1 MNPIELNAWLARE
14 ILVHEGALRGYL
26 SRFFKS
32 VADVEDGSE
41 SQRRIDIKNI
51 P

>member
-1 MNPIELNAWLARE
+1 MNPIELNAWLAKE

-32 VADVEDGSE
+32 VADVEDVVQE
-41 SQRRIDIKNI
+41 T
-51 P
+51 